1 MNVKFA
7 VASLLRHYKVK
18 LDTSKTKYPFKM
30 DAKEVNINPEGGFW
44 IKMEKIWRI
53 KFIKMLLIF
62 IKNHKSKKK
71 YFLTQ
76 KLL

>member
-1 MNVKFA
+1 
-7 VASLLRHYKVK
+7 
-18 LDTSKTKYPFKM
+18 M
-30 DAKEVNINPEGGFW
+30 DAKEVQINPEGGFW

-71 YFLTQ
+71 YFLKQ